1 MSLLAEMTLV
11 HMEASTAIDRIDR
24 GLLRMKRQAEE
35 PEESRREIDRLISV
49 SLRVREKMDR
59 FFQREQRELF
69 PLARRIL
76 GEEGSDLRRLARA
89 RSAFLDAIDHFIV
102 ALSETLENGEGAVTQ
117 RLDYL
122 DRLYSDVVERYDEH
136 CDAQRSFFQVHST
149 ILFPG
154 GVATE

>member
-11 HMEASTAIDRIDR
+11 HMEAGAAIDRLDR
-24 GLLRMKRQAEE
+24 GLARMRYQSDE
-35 PEESRREIDRLISV
+35 PEEIRREADRLISV
-49 SLRVREKMDR
+49 SLRVREKLDR

-69 PLARRIL
+69 PHARRIL

-89 RSAFLDAIDHFIV
+89 RSGFLEAIDQFIV
-102 ALSETLENGEGAVTQ
+102 ALSETSENNGRSLAQ
-117 RLDYL
+117 RMEYL
-122 DRLYSDVVERYDEH
+122 NRLFQDVAESYDEH
-136 CDAQRSFFQVHST
+136 CDAQRSFFQIHST